1 MPFDLLCGF
10 FYPSLF
16 ILVIKKCLDYEISLI
31 SASVIQQWGFFLL
44 ERINIWAAV
53 CPRELKMT
61 LVIVTAIKDWAGKN
75 YLTPRSRKQM
85 RNPTNRSFP
94 TYVITDLGKTRPYIM
109 AVNWNAHFKA
119 LLSFCLFK
127 IYVLQTCSW
136 SSILGNS
143 SVFSPDE

>member
-1 MPFDLLCGF
+1 MPFDLLCVF

-16 ILVIKKCLDYEISLI
+16 ILVIKMPRLWNFPHLCLCN
-31 SASVIQQWGFFLL
+31 SAVGIFLL

-53 CPRELKMT
+53 SPRELKMT

-109 AVNWNAHFKA
+109 PVNWNAHFKA
-119 LLSFCLFK
+119 LLHYCHSVCSRFMFCRH
-127 IYVLQTCSW
+127 V
-136 SSILGNS
+136 
-143 SVFSPDE
+143 PDHQY